1 MQRKT
6 GIGALLAALLG
17 GSVLSPVW
25 ADDSPSFAQ
34 QTQNEVIDNQY
45 IVTLAPDII
54 QRLGVTDLTTAIRTL
69 LATVGGGEVLYTYQH
84 ALTGMTVRLTDLQ
97 ATLLGQLPGVIGLE
111 PDRRVQAIATQANA
125 TWGLDRVDQPALPL
139 DGSYQ
144 YPNSAGNDVTVY
156 VIDTGLR
163 ASHNEFSGRVSPGR
177 NFVSSGGGFLF
188 GGGSVDPANTN
199 DCNGHGTHVAGTAT
213 GTVYGVAKQAQIAP
227 VRVLDCNGSGSNS
240 GVIAGVDWVAGNH
253 RKPAVANMS
262 LGGGSSS
269 ALDTAVRN
277 AVSAGVSMVV
287 AAGNDN
293 TNACNG
299 SPNRVAEAL
308 TVGATTRTDQRSSF
322 SNFGAC
328 VDLFAPGSD
337 ITSAW
342 FQSDTQTARLN
353 GTSMAAPHAAGA
365 AAVYLGTN
373 PSASPEQVF
382 AALVDGSATG
392 MISNAGS
399 QSPNRLLQ
407 VGEDDGG
414 TVIDRLPTAAFTAQC
429 SGTVCQFD
437 ASGSSDDI
445 GVAAWDWTLGDGNVA
460 SGEQISHDYGSAGS
474 FTVTLTVTD
483 TANQTA
489 SIDKSVTSEDT
500 SNPCPSCTRYEG
512 NLGNGSSVTLPSGGF
527 SYGGGNVEAYLY
539 SPAGGAFSLALEQ
552 RSCFLFFGCS
562 WSQVGSAQPQNGV
575 ATLNGSVGSGTY
587 RWRVTAQSGS
597 GAYTLLANPR

>member
-1 MQRKT
+1 M
-6 GIGALLAALLG
+6 LATLLG
-17 GSVLSPVW
+17 GSVLNPVW
-25 ADDSPSFAQ
+25 ADDTPSYAA
-34 QTQNEVIDNQY
+34 QTQNQVIDNQY
-45 IVTLAPDII
+45 IVTLAPNII
-54 QRLGVTDLTTAIRTL
+54 EQLGVTDLTTAIRTL
-69 LATVGGGEVLYTYQH
+69 LATVGGGEVIYTYQH

-97 ATLLGQLPGVIGLE
+97 ASLLGLVPGVIGLE

-163 ASHNEFSGRVSPGR
+163 ASHTEFSGRVSPGR

-199 DCNGHGTHVAGTAT
+199 DCNGHGTHVAGTAV
-213 GTVYGVAKQAQIAP
+213 GTVYGVAKQAKIAP
-227 VRVLDCNGSGSNS
+227 VRVLGCNGSGSNS

-262 LGGGSSS
+262 LGGGASS

-277 AVSAGVSMVV
+277 AVAAGVSMVV

-308 TVGATTRTDQRSSF
+308 TVGSTTRTDQRSSF

-342 FQSDTQTARLN
+342 YQSDSQTARLN

-365 AAVYLGTN
+365 AALYLAAN
-373 PSASPEQVF
+373 PSASPQQVF
-382 AALVDGSATG
+382 TALVDGSATG
-392 MISNAGS
+392 MISNAGN

-407 VGEDDGG
+407 
-414 TVIDRLPTAAFTAQC
+414 
-429 SGTVCQFD
+429 
-437 ASGSSDDI
+437 
-445 GVAAWDWTLGDGNVA
+445 
-460 SGEQISHDYGSAGS
+460 
-474 FTVTLTVTD
+474 
-483 TANQTA
+483 
-489 SIDKSVTSEDT
+489 
-500 SNPCPSCTRYEG
+500 
-512 NLGNGSSVTLPSGGF
+512 
-527 SYGGGNVEAYLY
+527 
-539 SPAGGAFSLALEQ
+539 
-552 RSCFLFFGCS
+552 
-562 WSQVGSAQPQNGV
+562 
-575 ATLNGSVGSGTY
+575 
-587 RWRVTAQSGS
+587 
-597 GAYTLLANPR
+597 